1 MGRVSV
7 HLEEMASLVRELRT
21 VAESLAG
28 DAETIDSAVRWNGGA
43 KRIGGESFTSTRFD
57 NLSEVGAWADDQ
69 VPTLSRQ
76 LDYARWL
83 QSSTPGMQGEV
94 SFDADDVPHLDD
106 EEIQDRAREANNLLS
121 TMPPISDR
129 LVLLLQTYGF
139 DERFAGVLDAPVD
152 ALEMVQLARKEVD
165 EEDLESF
172 DEDYAVLLES
182 LGLIA
187 SLESGRYDP
196 ELDAGW
202 LGGPPDFSR
211 YNTRDLKLEAMLMS
225 YGTWDE
231 GYLDAFAENLIERQR
246 EDPEIWTETMFGHSG
261 HYDSIYSPILP
272 GGEEYEDPFVGLMA
286 ALSNN
291 PAAFERVVMEAG
303 EGADIMVDGERVQIP
318 ERLRFLMLERAW
330 PEDGGISLQ
339 LALREAMRSGDP
351 WVTDLQESLENVV
364 QMDPPKEVS
373 WYSWAG
379 HVGLDILGLIPVVGN
394 WADGLNASWYVTEG
408 NYLSASLS
416 AAALVPLLGQG
427 TTLSKWVNRITRTG
441 QAGAQGGSAVLTV
454 KDLMAL
460 LDPANFEVR
469 NPGTPQERVLFQGQE
484 VSEDAVFVPDQAWND
499 GEIELD
505 PDQTYLFGGS
515 LMVTTGPDGE
525 VLEVFGDIDALNP
538 DQQATIR
545 SLGG

>member
-43 KRIGGESFTSTRFD
+43 KRIGGESFTSTCFD

-231 GYLDAFAENLIERQR
+231 GYLDAFAQNLIERQR

-272 GGEEYEDPFVGLMA
+272 GGGVRGPLRR
-286 ALSNN
+286 
-291 PAAFERVVMEAG
+291 P
-303 EGADIMVDGERVQIP
+303 DGGPVEQPR
-318 ERLRFLMLERAW
+318 RLRAGG
-330 PEDGGISLQ
+330 DGGRRGCRHHGRRRARADPRAPALPDAGAG
-339 LALREAMRSGDP
+339 LARGRRDLAAAGAARGDALR
-351 WVTDLQESLENVV
+351 
-364 QMDPPKEVS
+364 
-373 WYSWAG
+373 
-379 HVGLDILGLIPVVGN
+379 
-394 WADGLNASWYVTEG
+394 
-408 NYLSASLS
+408 
-416 AAALVPLLGQG
+416 
-427 TTLSKWVNRITRTG
+427 
-441 QAGAQGGSAVLTV
+441 
-454 KDLMAL
+454 
-460 LDPANFEVR
+460 
-469 NPGTPQERVLFQGQE
+469 
-484 VSEDAVFVPDQAWND
+484 
-499 GEIELD
+499 
-505 PDQTYLFGGS
+505 
-515 LMVTTGPDGE
+515 
-525 VLEVFGDIDALNP
+525 
-538 DQQATIR
+538 
-545 SLGG
+545 